1 MLTPITFSLLA
12 LIILPNM
19 YAPSGQNWH
28 QAPVNSSISTF
39 FVNED
44 GTELITL
51 LFLASSQL
59 KSDNN

>member
-44 GTELITL
+44 GTELITKKIYL
-51 LFLASSQL
+51 YL
-59 KSDNN
+59 